1 MHRSAINKYLIKP
14 QGETPIEE
22 IGGKAWNL
30 MRLRKVKGATVPN
43 FVVIPCKFY
52 NEIALCKQN
61 TKIKNEIFKL
71 PDELNKKLLETW
83 HNEFNDK
90 KLVIRSS
97 AQFEDTPLL
106 TFAGQYSSFL
116 GVKTFSEITKA
127 IGLCYQS
134 LNSNNAKI
142 YAKIH
147 QVSLAKQK
155 MAIIIQEL
163 ADITCSGVMFT
174 AEPVFGNKQI
184 ILIEYVNGL
193 GDELTSGQKTPL
205 RINLKKTKSNSDFFL
220 EKLRRLALEIETVF
234 DEPRDVEWGYNSF
247 SSQFFLFQSRPIIFK
262 SPQLNNSFFQEK
274 KFTLLCCGQT
284 ASRGNARGRLI
295 VIKSLRD
302 LHAVKKGDI
311 LYALCPISNHFIEA
325 LDRSAGLLFKG
336 GILSHFAVIMREF
349 GKPCI
354 TSFNNEENLLKHA
367 GREIFISATKQV
379 GKILSFNSI

>member
-1 MHRSAINKYLIKP
+1 MHRKTINKYLIKP
-14 QGETPIEE
+14 QDKTPIEE

-61 TKIKNEIFKL
+61 TKIKNEIFML
-71 PDELNKKLLETW
+71 PDELNKELLETW

-147 QVSLAKQK
+147 QVFLAKQK

-174 AEPVFGNKQI
+174 AEPVFDNKQI

-193 GDELTSGQKTPL
+193 GDKLTSGQKTPS
-205 RINLKKTKSNSDFFL
+205 RISLKKTKINSDFFL
-220 EKLRRLALEIETVF
+220 EKLRRLAVEIEKVF
-234 DEPRDVEWGYNSF
+234 CEPRDVEWGYNSF
-247 SSQFFLFQSRPIIFK
+247 SGQFFLFQSRPIIFNPPK
-262 SPQLNNSFFQEK
+262 PNNNFFQEK
-274 KFTLLCCGQT
+274 KYTLLCSGQT
-284 ASRGNARGRLI
+284 ASRGNTHGRLI
-295 VIKSLRD
+295 IIKNLKD
-302 LHAVKKGDI
+302 LHAVKKRDI
-311 LYALCPISNHFIEA
+311 LYALCPMSNRFIEA
-325 LDRSAGLLFKG
+325 LDRSAGLLFRG
-336 GILSHFAVIMREF
+336 GILSHFAVIVREF

-354 TSFNNEENLLKHA
+354 TSFDNEENLLKHA
-367 GREIFISATKQV
+367 GKEIFLSATEQV
-379 GKILSFNSI
+379 GKILSNNSI